1 MNIHASD
8 RLPKS
13 DHQVQ
18 AIKTFRLKN
27 GQPFAIVGHNQEQG
41 LVTDLWFGNFETE
54 DNFRRVGTYI
64 CEMLQTGDY
73 RYWLADMRHL
83 TQSFYCSEDWLADDV
98 FPCAISAGLERKAM
112 VLSPNRN
119 LPSGFDSYG
128 SASNAI
134 RKITDHRV
142 SAFHDI
148 DRAYGWLLDGD
159 LQEMT
164 G

>member
-1 MNIHASD
+1 MNILPSD

-13 DHQVQ
+13 DHQVHLVR
-18 AIKTFRLKN
+18 TFRLKN
-27 GQPFAIVGHNQEQG
+27 GQPFAIVGHNLQQR

-54 DNFRRVGTYI
+54 ENFRQVGTYV
-64 CEMLQTGDY
+64 CDMLQTGEY

-83 TQSFYCSEDWLADDV
+83 TQSFYCSEDWLANDV
-98 FPCAISAGLERKAM
+98 FPSAISAGLERKAM
-112 VLSPNRN
+112 VLPPNRH

-142 SAFHDI
+142 SAFGDV
-148 DRAYGWLLDGD
+148 DQAYGWLLGEEQ
-159 LQEMT
+159 QEMAC
-164 G
+164 